1 MPNATVWAMSALS
14 ITVGVAA
21 VYFAIFFL
29 ILYAVLYG
37 VLLFFKAVKGI
48 MDFGL

>member
-1 MPNATVWAMSALS
+1 MSALS

-29 ILYAVLYG
+29 ILYAILYG